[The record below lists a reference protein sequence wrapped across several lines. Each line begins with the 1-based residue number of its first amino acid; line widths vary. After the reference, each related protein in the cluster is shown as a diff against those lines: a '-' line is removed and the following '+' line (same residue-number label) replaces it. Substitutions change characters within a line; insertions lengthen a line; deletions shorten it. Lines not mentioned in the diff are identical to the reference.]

1 MVRTPE
7 GVDMTDGRRL
17 LLETLAGHFSLL
29 KAANPKKAN
38 SAAARRARQY
48 VIKTLRECPGRK
60 RAA

>member
-1 MVRTPE
+1 
-7 GVDMTDGRRL
+7 MTDGRRL

-38 SAAARRARQY
+38 SVTAKRAQRY
-48 VIKTLRECPGRK
+48 VSKTLRECSGSRK